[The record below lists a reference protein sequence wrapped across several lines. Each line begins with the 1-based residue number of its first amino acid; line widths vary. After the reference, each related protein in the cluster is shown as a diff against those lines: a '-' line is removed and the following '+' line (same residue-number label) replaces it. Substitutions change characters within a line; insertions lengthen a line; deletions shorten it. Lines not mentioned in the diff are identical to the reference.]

1 MIRTGGKQYRV
12 RPGDVVEVEHL
23 SVKGEEVTFIPVLV
37 VTEDGATIYGKEQL
51 SRYPV
56 TARLLGDAKGDKVT
70 VLKYRP
76 KTGYAAK
83 TGHRQLYSLIEIIS
97 IGATLADKAPSDPA
111 PSDKTGADDTEKA
124 EAVEAE

>member
-1 MIRTGGKQYRV
+1 MYAVIRTGGKQYRV

-56 TARLLGDAKGDKVT
+56 TARLLGDA
-70 VLKYRP
+70 
-76 KTGYAAK
+76 
-83 TGHRQLYSLIEIIS
+83 
-97 IGATLADKAPSDPA
+97 
-111 PSDKTGADDTEKA
+111 
-124 EAVEAE
+124 